1 MYAFQI
7 KYSYREQVGSKLSAQ
22 EYQDKITIFT
32 DGDALHALIEALN
45 KIKPPIEWEDE
56 DGTKHESFREE
67 IFIFDVELL
76 AETNE

>member
-1 MYAFQI
+1 MYAFEV
-7 KYSYREQVGSKLSAQ
+7 KYSYQENINGDLGD

-32 DGDALHALIEALN
+32 DGDALQASIEALN
-45 KIKPPIEWEDE
+45 KIKSPIEWEDE

-67 IFIFDVELL
+67 IFILDVELL